1 MVDFGLQ
8 GKVAIVT
15 GASRGIG
22 RAIALAFAQAGARVT
37 ICSRAEENL
46 FESVQEIEEAGGQ
59 VQAVQAHMGETQ
71 QVERLV
77 AQTLDRWGRVDIAV
91 NNAATNPHYGPV
103 LTAQEGQIDKILD
116 VNLKGYLRLAQA
128 VAPHFRAQG
137 SGKIINLAS
146 VTGLFPP
153 RNIGVYGISKAAVI
167 MLTQV
172 LARELGPHNIQ
183 VNAIAPG
190 IIKTRFSQALW
201 EDEELMAQHQET
213 APLRRIGTPED
224 VAGAALYL
232 ASPAADWVTG
242 AVLVVDGG
250 SSLATGL

>member
-1 MVDFGLQ
+1 MIDFSLQ
-8 GKVAIVT
+8 GRVAIVT

-37 ICSRAEENL
+37 ICSRKEENL
-46 FESVQEIEEAGGQ
+46 VESVQAIEEAGGQ
-59 VQAVQAHMGETQ
+59 VLAVQAHMGHPQ
-71 QVERLV
+71 QVESLV

-116 VNLKGYLRLAQA
+116 VNLKGYFRLCQA
-128 VAPHFRAQG
+128 VAPHFTAQG
-137 SGKIINLAS
+137 GGKIINLAS

-153 RNIGVYGISKAAVI
+153 HNIGVYGISKAAVI

-190 IIKTRFSQALW
+190 IIKTRLSRALW
-201 EDEELMAQHQET
+201 EDEELMAHHQET
-213 APLRRIGTPED
+213 TPLRRIGRPED

-242 AVLVVDGG
+242 TVLVVDGG
-250 SSLATGL
+250 VSLAAGL